1 MVEEV
6 PLSPWLIFLSLRF
19 SESFTILL
27 YFYLINKY
35 WGLQTS
41 YYYPVRM
48 LWLIL
53 LIVIKDV
60 FLLEILYEISVV
72 IEILLF
78 IFITLLDKVLNGSC
92 LVLEPT

>member
-1 MVEEV
+1 
-6 PLSPWLIFLSLRF
+6 
-19 SESFTILL
+19 
-27 YFYLINKY
+27 
-35 WGLQTS
+35 
-41 YYYPVRM
+41 M

-78 IFITLLDKVLNGSC
+78 IFITLLDKVLHGSC
-92 LVLEPT
+92 PVLEPS